1 MAIEKKKNY
10 LEKNITEDF
19 QKQNFILPHPDNY
32 LISIYILLCIYY
44 SIVLLYINNQFRGE
58 LTCTEGCTKD
68 ICKYY
73 IISYRVLELP

>member
-44 SIVLLYINNQFRGE
+44 SIV
-58 LTCTEGCTKD
+58 
-68 ICKYY
+68 
-73 IISYRVLELP
+73 